1 MSKRRV
7 FDIDFDLEAGADA
20 APSVPE
26 AADTADAP
34 APETRRG
41 PMASAISEN
50 VDALTERQSAE
61 AAIRAEND
69 RLAHEYV
76 SLKRDG
82 AIVARV
88 PLGDV
93 AMTKLTRDRGTGN
106 DPDFEELKTSIRDLG
121 LSNPIQVEDTGTGYE
136 LIQGFRR
143 LKAHKALF
151 EETGEERFATIPAV
165 LVAKGEA
172 LEKLY
177 RRMVDENLIR
187 RDISFAEMG
196 QLAAAYASQMELE
209 VGDAIATLYASA
221 GRQKRSYI
229 AHFATLMS
237 LVGGK
242 LNYPEAIPRSLGL
255 RLSKALLETPKA
267 RQHVDAMLNAHRP
280 QTAEAELALL
290 SSVLTP
296 PADETI
302 RPQASSKT
310 TLKLSR
316 KQGAVKVTGSKGKI
330 ELHMNR
336 DFGAVDPRKLEA
348 AVRALL
354 DQLDL

>member
-7 FDIDFDLEAGADA
+7 FDINFEPDA
-20 APSVPE
+20 ATPE
-26 AADTADAP
+26 AEAP
-34 APETRRG
+34 APEPARRG

-50 VDALTERQSAE
+50 ADALTERQAAE

-121 LSNPIQVEDTGTGYE
+121 LSNPIQVEDTGDGYE

-151 EETGEERFATIPAV
+151 EETGDDRFATIPAV

-196 QLAAAYASQMELE
+196 QLAVAYASQMELD
-209 VGDAIATLYASA
+209 VADAIATLYASA

-229 AHFATLMS
+229 SHFATLMS
-237 LVGGK
+237 LVGHK
-242 LNYPEAIPRSLGL
+242 LNYPESIPRSLGL
-255 RLSKALLETPKA
+255 RLIKAFEENPRV
-267 RQHVDAMLNAHRP
+267 RQQLDVVLDAHKPHSAD
-280 QTAEAELALL
+280 AELALL
-290 SSVLTP
+290 NQVLL
-296 PADETI
+296 PAVTAGAD
-302 RPQASSKT
+302 RPSASSKT

-316 KQGAVKVTGSKGKI
+316 KAGAVKVMGSKGKI
-330 ELHMNR
+330 ELQMNR

-354 DQLDL
+354 DQLGL

>member
-7 FDIDFDLEAGADA
+7 FDIDFDLDAGTEAE
-20 APSVPE
+20 PE
-26 AADTADAP
+26 AQEAP
-34 APETRRG
+34 APDARRG
-41 PMASAISEN
+41 PMAAAISEN
-50 VDALTERQSAE
+50 ADALSERQSAE

-69 RLAHEYV
+69 RLAHEYI

-88 PLGDV
+88 ALDDV
-93 AMTKLTRDRGTGN
+93 RMTKLTRDRGTGD

-121 LSNPIQVEDTGTGYE
+121 LSNPIQVEDTGDGYE

-143 LKAHKALF
+143 LRAYKALHA
-151 EETGEERFATIPAV
+151 EGEDERFATIPAV

-196 QLAAAYASQMELE
+196 QLAASYASQTGLE

-229 AHFATLMS
+229 SQFATLMS
-237 LVGGK
+237 LVGHK
-242 LNYPEAIPRSLGL
+242 LHYPEAIPRSLGL
-255 RLSKALLETPKA
+255 RLIKAFDDNPRVRVQL
-267 RQHVDAMLNAHRP
+267 DAVLDAHKP
-280 QTAEAELALL
+280 QSAEAELALL
-290 SSVLTP
+290 NRVLLP
-296 PADETI
+296 PATPDAT

-316 KQGAVKVTGSKGKI
+316 KAGAVKVTGSKGKI
-330 ELHMNR
+330 ELQMNR

-348 AVRALL
+348 AVRAMLE
-354 DQLDL
+354 QLGL

>member
-7 FDIDFDLEAGADA
+7 FDIDFEPDAG
-20 APSVPE
+20 PGPE
-26 AADTADAP
+26 TEQAP

-41 PMASAISEN
+41 PMAAAISEN
-50 VDALTERQSAE
+50 ADALTERQSAE
-61 AAIRAEND
+61 AEIRAEND

-93 AMTKLTRDRGTGN
+93 AMRKLTRDRSTN
-106 DPDFEELKTSIRDLG
+106 RDPDLEELKTSIRDLG
-121 LSNPIQVEDTGTGYE
+121 LSNPIQVEDTGDGYE

-143 LKAHKALF
+143 LSAYKSLLK
-151 EETGEERFATIPAV
+151 ETGDERYATIPAV

-177 RRMVDENLIR
+177 RRMVDENMVR

-196 QLAAAYASQMELE
+196 QLAASYARQMDLE
-209 VGDAIATLYASA
+209 VNDAIAVLFASA
-221 GRQKRSYI
+221 GRQKRNYI
-229 AHFATLMS
+229 GNFSLLMD
-237 LVGGK
+237 K
-242 LNYPEAIPRSLGL
+242 LGHLLQYPEAIPRALGL
-255 RLSKALLETPKA
+255 KLVKTLEDQPRAAQHLSALLEHQKPN
-267 RQHVDAMLNAHRP
+267 DAV
-280 QTAEAELALL
+280 AELA
-290 SSVLTP
+290 VLNKVVAP
-296 PADETI
+296 KPVGE
-302 RPQASSKT
+302 QAAPSTSSKT
-310 TLKLSR
+310 TIKLNR
-316 KQGAVKVTGSKGKI
+316 KSGAAKVIGSKGKI
-330 ELHMNR
+330 ELQMNR

>member
-7 FDIDFDLEAGADA
+7 FDIDFDLDAGNEPDA
-20 APSVPE
+20 E
-26 AADTADAP
+26 QTP

-41 PMASAISEN
+41 PMAAAISEN
-50 VDALTERQSAE
+50 ADALTERQSAE
-61 AAIRAEND
+61 AEIRAEND

-93 AMTKLTRDRGTGN
+93 AMKKLTRDRSAKR
-106 DPDFEELKTSIRDLG
+106 DPDLEELKTSIRDLG
-121 LSNPIQVEDTGTGYE
+121 LSNPIQVEDTGEGYE

-143 LKAHKALF
+143 LSAYKSLY
-151 EETGEERFATIPAV
+151 EDTGDERFATIPAV

-177 RRMVDENLIR
+177 RRMVDENLVR

-196 QLAAAYASQMELE
+196 QLAASYARQMDLELN
-209 VGDAIATLYASA
+209 DAIGVLFASA

-229 AHFATLMS
+229 AQFSLLMDRMGH
-237 LVGGK
+237 L
-242 LNYPEAIPRSLGL
+242 LQYPEAIPRALGL
-255 RLSKALLETPKA
+255 KLIKAVEEQPRAIQQLDALL
-267 RQHVDAMLNAHRP
+267 QHQKPSDAM
-280 QTAEAELALL
+280 AELA
-290 SSVLTP
+290 VLNNAVAP
-296 PADETI
+296 KPAGSEAAPST
-302 RPQASSKT
+302 SSKT
-310 TLKLSR
+310 TIKLNR
-316 KQGAVKVTGSKGKI
+316 KSGTAKVIGAKGKI
-330 ELHMNR
+330 ELQMNR

-354 DQLDL
+354 EQLDL

>member
-7 FDIDFDLEAGADA
+7 FDIDFQPDE
-20 APSVPE
+20 VT
-26 AADTADAP
+26 DTP
-34 APETRRG
+34 APTEEQMRRG
-41 PMASAISEN
+41 PMAAAISEN
-50 VDALTERQSAE
+50 ADALSERQSAE
-61 AAIRAEND
+61 ADIRAEND

-93 AMTKLTRDRGTGN
+93 AMKKLTRDRSTRR
-106 DPDFEELKTSIRDLG
+106 DPELEELKTSIRDLG
-121 LSNPIQVEDTGTGYE
+121 LSNPIQVEDTGDGYE

-143 LKAHKALF
+143 LSAYKALHK
-151 EETGEERFATIPAV
+151 ETGDDRFATIPAV

-177 RRMVDENLIR
+177 RRMVDENLVR

-196 QLAAAYASQMELE
+196 QLASSYARQMDLELN
-209 VGDAIATLYASA
+209 DAIAVLFASA

-229 AHFATLMS
+229 AQFSLLMDR
-237 LVGGK
+237 LGH
-242 LNYPEAIPRSLGL
+242 LLQYPEAIPRALGL
-255 RLSKALLETPKA
+255 KLIKAVEEQPRAIQQLDALLHHQKPT
-267 RQHVDAMLNAHRP
+267 DAMAEMAVLNKAVAP
-280 QTAEAELALL
+280 KPISE
-290 SSVLTP
+290 
-296 PADETI
+296 
-302 RPQASSKT
+302 QAAPSTSSKT
-310 TLKLSR
+310 TIKLNR
-316 KQGAVKVTGSKGKI
+316 KSGTVKVIGAKGKI
-330 ELHMNR
+330 ELQMNR

-354 DQLDL
+354 EQLDL

>member
-7 FDIDFDLEAGADA
+7 FDIDFEPGSDT
-20 APSVPE
+20 PE
-26 AADTADAP
+26 PAAP
-34 APETRRG
+34 APEPARRG

-50 VDALTERQSAE
+50 AEALTERAAAE

-121 LSNPIQVEDTGTGYE
+121 LSNPIQVEDTGEGYE

-151 EETGEERFATIPAV
+151 EETGDDRFATIPAV

-196 QLAAAYASQMELE
+196 QLAAAYASQMGLE
-209 VGDAIATLYASA
+209 VSDAIATLYASA

-237 LVGGK
+237 LVGHK
-242 LNYPEAIPRSLGL
+242 LQYPEAIPRSLGL
-255 RLSKALLETPKA
+255 RLSKAFVDTPKV
-267 RQHVDAMLNAHRP
+267 RQQLDAVLNAHQP
-280 QTAEAELALL
+280 ETPEAELALL
-290 SSVLTP
+290 SQVLMP
-296 PADETI
+296 PADKAAAG
-302 RPQASSKT
+302 PSASSKT

-316 KQGAVKVTGSKGKI
+316 KEGAVKVTGAKGKI
-330 ELHMNR
+330 ELQMDR
-336 DFGAVDPRKLEA
+336 DFGAVDPRRLEA
-348 AVRALL
+348 AVRAML
-354 DQLDL
+354 DELGL

>member
-7 FDIDFDLEAGADA
+7 FDIDFE
-20 APSVPE
+20 P
-26 AADTADAP
+26 DTPTGSDAP
-34 APETRRG
+34 APDAARRG

-50 VDALTERQSAE
+50 AAALSERQVAE

-88 PLGDV
+88 LIGEV
-93 AMTKLTRDRGTGN
+93 QISKLVRDRGAAD
-106 DPDFEELKTSIRDLG
+106 DPDFEELKKSILDLG
-121 LSNPIQVEDTGTGYE
+121 LSNPIQVEDSGAGYE

-143 LKAHKALF
+143 LKAYKALYA
-151 EETGEERFATIPAV
+151 ETGEDRFAAIPAS

-177 RRMVDENLIR
+177 RRMIDENLVR

-196 QLAAAYASQMELE
+196 QLAAAYAAQTGIE
-209 VGDAIATLYASA
+209 VGAAIATLYASA
-221 GRQKRSYI
+221 GRQKRNYI
-229 AHFATLMS
+229 AHFANLMTI
-237 LVGGK
+237 VGDR
-242 LNYPEAIPRSLGL
+242 LQFPEAIPRALGL
-255 RLSKALLETPKA
+255 RLIKALEDTPRL
-267 RQHVDAMLNAHRP
+267 RQQLDTVLAAHRP
-280 QTAEAELALL
+280 QTAEDELAILNQ
-290 SSVLTP
+290 VLVFKP
-296 PADETI
+296 DGEVA
-302 RPQASSKT
+302 RPVASSKT
-310 TLKLSR
+310 TLRLNR
-316 KQGAVKVTGSKGKI
+316 KSGQARVMGAKGKI
-330 ELHMNR
+330 ELRMDQ

-354 DQLDL
+354 EQLDL

>member
-7 FDIDFDLEAGADA
+7 FDIDFEPETADA
-20 APSVPE
+20 AP
-26 AADTADAP
+26 AP
-34 APETRRG
+34 VDEPPRRG
-41 PMASAISEN
+41 PMAAAISEN
-50 VDALTERQSAE
+50 ADALTERQAAE
-61 AAIRAEND
+61 SAIRAEND

-82 AIVARV
+82 AIVARI

-93 AMTKLTRDRGTGN
+93 AMTKLTRDRGTGQ

-121 LSNPIQVEDTGTGYE
+121 LSNPIQVEDTGDGYE

-143 LKAHKALF
+143 LNAHKSLLT
-151 EETGEERFATIPAV
+151 ETGDDRFATIPAV

-196 QLAAAYASQMELE
+196 QLAASYASQMGLE

-229 AHFATLMS
+229 AHFATLMN
-237 LVGGK
+237 LVGSK
-242 LNYPEAIPRSLGL
+242 LCYPEAIPRSLGL
-255 RLSKALLETPKA
+255 RLSKAFVETPRV
-267 RQHVDAMLNAHRP
+267 RQQLDAVLNAHQP
-280 QTAEAELALL
+280 ETAEAELALL
-290 SSVLTP
+290 NQVLMP
-296 PADETI
+296 PVSKDDV
-302 RPQASSKT
+302 RPSASSKT

-316 KQGAVKVTGSKGKI
+316 KEGPVKVTGSKGKI
-330 ELHMNR
+330 ELQMNR

-348 AVRALL
+348 AVRAML
-354 DQLDL
+354 DQLGL